1 VATIRCQGVTF
12 PNIQAVLFDKDGTLA
27 NSEAF
32 LRGLAQKRSRLI
44 DAQVPGVQEP
54 LLMAFG
60 VEGDRLSPA
69 GLMAIGTR
77 QENEIAAAA
86 YVAETGRD
94 WIPSLQLVQSAF
106 VEADQYMKRKA
117 DHTPLITGALELLQS
132 LSKAGLRLGIL
143 SSDSTDHVQD
153 FVEKNQLASYL
164 ALQMGTDGALSKPDP
179 LMLQQACEAIGISAA
194 QTLIIGDSQA
204 DTQLARTGGAAGCI
218 GMTGGWSNPPQ
229 LQADALIHQFGEI
242 AILSD

>member
-12 PNIQAVLFDKDGTLA
+12 QNIQAVLLDKDGTLA

-77 QENEIAAAA
+77 QENEIASAA

-94 WIPSLQLVQSAF
+94 WIPALQLVQSAF
-106 VEADQYMKRKA
+106 LEADQYMKRKA
-117 DHTPLITGALELLQS
+117 DHTPLIAGALEFLKS
-132 LSKAGLRLGIL
+132 CSKAGLRLGIL
-143 SSDSTDHVQD
+143 SSDSTDHVDD
-153 FVEKNQLASYL
+153 FVEKNQLAPYL
-164 ALQMGTDGALSKPDP
+164 SLQMGTDGALSKPDP
-179 LMLQQACEAIGISAA
+179 LLLQQACEAIGISPA

-204 DTQLARTGGAAGCI
+204 DIQLARTGGAAGCI
-218 GMTGGWSNPPQ
+218 GMMGGWSSPPQ
-229 LQADALIHQFGEI
+229 LQADAVIHQFEEI